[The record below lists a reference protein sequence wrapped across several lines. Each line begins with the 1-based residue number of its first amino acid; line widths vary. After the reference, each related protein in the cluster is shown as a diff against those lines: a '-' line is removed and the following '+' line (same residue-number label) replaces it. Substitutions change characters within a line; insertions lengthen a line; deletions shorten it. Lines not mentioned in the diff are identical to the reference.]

1 MSENIPP
8 LRRELTEAI
17 DKVRRQ
23 IEIARSPS
31 NMTPVAYS
39 APDNRSAIAALE
51 TELAELEAA
60 LRDLGP
66 AS

>member
-1 MSENIPP
+1 MTSSDQP
-8 LRRELTEAI
+8 LRQELTEAI

-31 NMTPVAYS
+31 NMTPVPNR
-39 APDNRSAIAALE
+39 APDNRSAIMALE
-51 TELAELEAA
+51 AELVELEAA